1 MTITV
6 ATDLSARSDYA
17 VARASLLAKQLD
29 TSAVALHAIDGNL
42 PTAYRDHAKEWAE
55 ASWPSM
61 GSSMPLQIKQGVPAD
76 VIMSAAN
83 TDDCDLL
90 VYGVHGSDDADRN
103 KARAFRWTTA
113 GRSIAGTLTPTLL
126 VTGPANRGYRKVVVG
141 IDFSVFSQ
149 LAVSQARMI
158 APDAAIHL
166 VHAFHPP
173 FTGLA
178 GADLAEDVAYQRQLE
193 IDAFIKSQLADLK
206 ETVGDEV
213 TSHIEAGDPADA
225 LRTVCREQEADLLV
239 ISTHGR
245 SLFSRAIWGSV
256 AEDILN
262 APPCDVLV
270 IKPIAAK

>member
-1 MTITV
+1 MAITV

-17 VARASLLAKQLD
+17 VARATMLADQMK

-42 PTAYRDHAKEWAE
+42 PGSYRDHAVEWAE
-55 ASWPSM
+55 STWSST
-61 GSSMPLQIKQGVPAD
+61 GSKLPLSVKQGVPAD
-76 VIMSAAN
+76 VIMGAAN
-83 TDDCDLL
+83 GDDCDLL
-90 VYGVHGSDDADRN
+90 VYGVHGADDADRN

-113 GRSIAGTLTPTLL
+113 GRSIAGTMTPTLL
-126 VTGPANRGYRKVVVG
+126 VTGAADAAYRRVVVG

-149 LAVSQARMI
+149 LALDQARVI
-158 APDAAIHL
+158 APDAMLHL

-193 IDAFIKSQLADLK
+193 IDAFIKGQLADLT

-213 TSHIEAGDPADA
+213 SSHIVAGDPADA
-225 LRTVCREQEADLLV
+225 LRQVCHQQQADLLV
-239 ISTHGR
+239 IATHGR
-245 SLFSRAIWGSV
+245 GTFSRAIWGSV

-270 IKPIAAK
+270 IKPISA